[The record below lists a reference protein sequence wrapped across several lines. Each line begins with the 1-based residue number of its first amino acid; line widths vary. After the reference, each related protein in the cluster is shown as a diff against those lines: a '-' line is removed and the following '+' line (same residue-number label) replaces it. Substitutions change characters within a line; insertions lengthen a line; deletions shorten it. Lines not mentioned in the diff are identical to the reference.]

1 MIKFYLTVLNTIL
14 VFNIREIKDMV
25 RRMMKRVKMMMK
37 KNKKI
42 KRKRNHQNKN
52 KNLNPKERPI
62 KVLQL
67 KSPNVKTND
76 ICYLDFKIK

>member
-42 KRKRNHQNKN
+42 KRKRNHQKKK
-52 KNLNPKERPI
+52 KNLNQKERVI
-62 KVLQL
+62 KELQVKNL
-67 KSPNVKTND
+67 NAKTNEL
-76 ICYLDFKIK
+76 INVI